1 MKTQQP
7 FRPLNESEVK
17 RIVFRKALPWEIQ
30 IVINK
35 LQGSYEFFREMTE
48 FEIGEILKLCKR
60 VTFES
65 GRHIFRK
72 GETGT
77 SFYFIVS
84 GEVIIRLGEK
94 EVARLKPGE
103 IFGEMG
109 ILEDAP
115 RNATACAGEKT
126 ILLAISKE
134 ILENEDPAVGYKVAM
149 GLLRQLS
156 QKLREADR
164 QLNEKESP
172 S

>member
-1 MKTQQP
+1 M
-7 FRPLNESEVK
+7 EVK
-17 RIVFRKALPWEIQ
+17 RISFRKTLPWETQ

-35 LQGSYEFFREMTE
+35 LQSGYPFFQEMTE

-60 VTFES
+60 RTFQS
-65 GRHIFRK
+65 GQHIFLQ

-84 GEVIIRLGEK
+84 GEVIIQLGDQ
-94 EVARLKPGE
+94 EVARLQPGE

-109 ILEDAP
+109 VLEDAP
-115 RNATACAGEKT
+115 RNATACAGART
-126 ILLAISKE
+126 VLLSISRE
-134 ILENEDPAVGYKVAM
+134 ILENEHPSVGYKVAM

-164 QLNEKESP
+164 LLNEKENQA
-172 S
+172 